1 MQDKLMKC
9 LNLPQGAKACY
20 NFPDEMEEKIVKGE
34 PLWNDEPSEKD
45 PEDEDAEFEDMGE
58 EK

>member
-1 MQDKLMKC
+1 
-9 LNLPQGAKACY
+9 
-20 NFPDEMEEKIVKGE
+20 MEEKIVNGE

-45 PEDEDAEFEDMGE
+45 PEDEDAEFEDTGE

>member
-1 MQDKLMKC
+1 LHHRRRGFVF
-9 LNLPQGAKACY
+9 LVGA
-20 NFPDEMEEKIVKGE
+20 FRVK

-45 PEDEDAEFEDMGE
+45 PEDEDAEFEDAGE